1 MSANMAVILVG
12 DNGYTET
19 EPELLSEREGTAFG
33 FHQPWWKGVSF
44 FHKNGTRYEVV
55 AATPVTP
62 LPPLSK
68 LLAATVHNPRI
79 VVRYE
84 YRAAGHYGLNELKD
98 ALSEAIFRDDDI
110 LTQFHG
116 ADELSER
123 LGGAASFDDLVKM
136 LQFAATEGES

>member
-1 MSANMAVILVG
+1 MSLNMAVIVVSDDG
-12 DNGYTET
+12 WTET
-19 EPELLSEREGTAFG
+19 QPELLAEREGTASC

-44 FHKNGTRYEVV
+44 FHKNGTRYEVA

-68 LLAATVHNPRI
+68 FLAATVHNPRI

-84 YRAAGHYGLNELKD
+84 YREAGRYGLNELKD
-98 ALSEAIFRDDDI
+98 ALSDAICRDDDI

-123 LGGAASFDDLVKM
+123 LGGAASFDDLVKV
-136 LQFAATEGES
+136 LRFAATEGES

>member
-1 MSANMAVILVG
+1 MSANTAVILVG
-12 DNGYTET
+12 DNGWTET
-19 EPELLSEREGTAFG
+19 EPDLLPEREGTAYG

-44 FHKNGTRYEVV
+44 FHKNGTRYEVA

-68 LLAATVHNPRI
+68 LLASTVHNPRI

-84 YRAAGHYGLNELKD
+84 YRAAGHYGLDELKD
-98 ALSEAIFRDDDI
+98 ALSEAICRDSDV

-116 ADELSER
+116 ADELSECI
-123 LGGAASFDDLVKM
+123 GGAVSFDDLVQV
-136 LQFAATEGES
+136 LRFAATEGES

>member
-1 MSANMAVILVG
+1 MPANAAVILVG
-12 DNGYTET
+12 DNGWTET
-19 EPELLSEREGTAFG
+19 EPDLLTEREGTALG

-44 FHKNGTRYEVV
+44 FHKNGTRYEVA

-84 YRAAGHYGLNELKD
+84 YREAGHYGLNELKD
-98 ALSEAIFRDDDI
+98 ALSDAICRDSDV

-116 ADELSER
+116 ADELSEFI
-123 LGGAASFDDLVKM
+123 GGASTFDDLVKV
-136 LQFAATEGES
+136 LHLAATEGES